1 MERGFVMRKIKAL
14 LGVAALLGCLLAT
27 SGTALA
33 GTGSGTIS
41 LYHLNGAI
49 SGRGVCVQMVPALP
63 GTWACLWKTN
73 SLYHEITELLLQG
86 FLWQKSCTI
95 AWSTSDPHGYL
106 LIEWAECR

>member
-1 MERGFVMRKIKAL
+1 MGKGFVMRKINML
-14 LGVAALLGCLLAT
+14 LGVTALLACLLAT

-41 LYHLNGAI
+41 VYHLNSAVP
-49 SGRGVCVQMVPALP
+49 GRGVCVQMVPALP
-63 GTWACLWKTN
+63 NTWACLWKSN
-73 SLYHEITELLLQG
+73 ALYQELTELLLQG

-95 AWSTSDPHGYL
+95 AWSALDPNGYL